1 MDTSS
6 YDFPSQYSE
15 SFAGHTYLVLA
26 QVKRTL
32 YIVFYYIRSFYTDMK
47 NFSSR
52 AKETMYSIDII
63 TEKEKAISLMCFRKD
78 SSFEHFVMT

>member
-15 SFAGHTYLVLA
+15 RFAAHTYLVLA
-26 QVKRTL
+26 QAKRTL
-32 YIVFYYIRSFYTDMK
+32 YIVFYYIKSFYTDMK
-47 NFSSR
+47 KFSSR

-63 TEKEKAISLMCFRKD
+63 TEKEKAISLTCFRKD
-78 SSFEHFVMT
+78 SSFEHFFMT